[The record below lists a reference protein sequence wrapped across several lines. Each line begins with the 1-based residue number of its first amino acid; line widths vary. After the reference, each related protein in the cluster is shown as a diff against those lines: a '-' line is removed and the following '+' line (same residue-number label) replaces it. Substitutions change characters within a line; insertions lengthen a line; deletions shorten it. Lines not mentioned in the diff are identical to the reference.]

1 MSRRYVRPRLA
12 SLCAREHS
20 QIIDPAMA
28 RTDSA
33 PQRRSPGRDDVEWIV
48 GNEIGP
54 VRRHGA
60 QAAHAVMKP
69 GPVLA
74 PVLPPH
80 DQVEHLTEQRVVRM
94 RHPKRSSLNVS
105 MRRS

>member
-1 MSRRYVRPRLA
+1 LKRREQ
-12 SLCAREHS
+12 AR
-20 QIIDPAMA
+20 QIEEFLW
-28 RTDSA
+28 
-33 PQRRSPGRDDVEWIV
+33 PQCSSSGRYDVEWIL

-60 QAAHAVMKP
+60 QAARAVMEP

-74 PVLPPH
+74 PVLPSH
-80 DQVEHLTEQRVVRM
+80 DQVEFLTEQRVMGM
-94 RHPKRSSLNVS
+94 RHPKRSSLNVP